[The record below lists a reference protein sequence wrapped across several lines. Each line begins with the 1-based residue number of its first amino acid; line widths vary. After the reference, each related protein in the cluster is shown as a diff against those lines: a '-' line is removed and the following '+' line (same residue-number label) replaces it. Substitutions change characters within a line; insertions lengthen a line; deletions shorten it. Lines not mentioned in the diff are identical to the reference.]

1 MENSPDDHLEPE
13 YFDEVDSHISPFI
26 EILLENGTKKT
37 IRKSTYLWTITGPV
51 KHLSNDRLKRVQEA
65 KDARKP
71 KKARRQLVSKKEIS
85 PNQSEPILTLCK
97 NDSLMIGDW
106 CVFETKKQNK
116 NAFVLGNIVYLKD
129 RQYSWEFAPIKA
141 PENVKKPRGIEV
153 LASWFEIGSI
163 TTLVPIKN
171 VNSFYINIDKYIVS
185 LSSVQIKSIPESGC
199 LSLTD
204 DQAVL
209 KALEIQLT
217 RLRES
222 VS

>member
-1 MENSPDDHLEPE
+1 
-13 YFDEVDSHISPFI
+13 
-26 EILLENGTKKT
+26 
-37 IRKSTYLWTITGPV
+37 
-51 KHLSNDRLKRVQEA
+51 
-65 KDARKP
+65 
-71 KKARRQLVSKKEIS
+71 
-85 PNQSEPILTLCK
+85 
-97 NDSLMIGDW
+97 MIGDW

-116 NAFVLGNIVYLKD
+116 NAFVLGNIVAFKYIQGRTAKD